1 MCSLSISWTIGRSV
15 AISVGTGEEGSASV
29 ADVEGLRWADAR
41 LFISYHNILVE
52 RMWQSLTRGFQER
65 DNV

>member
-41 LFISYHNILVE
+41 LLVITISL
-52 RMWQSLTRGFQER
+52 LKGCGKA
-65 DNV
+65 